1 MYLILL
7 NNKILKDM
15 VLQMMHLINS
25 KSQVGILLDNQYLLY
40 NSSLLDRAQVQLL
53 LRLGNNIPRHIN
65 SKQQLLI
72 KH

>member
-40 NSSLLDRAQVQLL
+40 NSSLLDRAQVQ
-53 LRLGNNIPRHIN
+53 
-65 SKQQLLI
+65 
-72 KH
+72 